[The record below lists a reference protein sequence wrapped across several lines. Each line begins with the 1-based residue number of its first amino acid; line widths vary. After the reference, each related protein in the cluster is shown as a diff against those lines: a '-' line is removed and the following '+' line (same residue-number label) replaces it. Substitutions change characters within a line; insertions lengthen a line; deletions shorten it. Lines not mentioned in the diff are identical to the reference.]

1 MKVRFWGVRGSIPTP
16 LTINQIQGKISSIAQ
31 RLSPADLVSEES
43 IEKFLAMLPPY
54 LMGAV
59 GGNTTCVEVRL
70 NDDTIIIFDCGSG
83 ITDLAHA
90 LKKEDRYIRTYHIF
104 FSHFHWDH
112 IQGLPFFVPIA
123 YDPKCTIHFYSPI
136 RNFEDLLKNQMK
148 VPYFPVTMDVM
159 GADISYHVLTEP
171 IIRIGSSEVM
181 WKRVKHPGGCFNY
194 KVRENGNT
202 LIFATDTELTEQD
215 FKKTKE
221 NVDFYED
228 VDAIILDS
236 QYTLGEAIEKYDWGH
251 SSYSMAVD
259 FVNEWAIKNLYL
271 FHHEPQYDDKK
282 IYSILQSAK
291 WYMNHLDPDHDK
303 NIYLARENL
312 EFDV

>member
-1 MKVRFWGVRGSIPTP
+1 MRGSIPTP
-16 LTINQIQGKISSIAQ
+16 LTVPQLQSKISSVVQ
-31 RLSPADLVSEES
+31 RLTSADLKTQES
-43 IEKFLAMLPPY
+43 TETFLANLPAF
-54 LMGAV
+54 LMGTV

-83 ITDLAHA
+83 ITDLAHS
-90 LKKEDRYIRTYHIF
+90 LKKKNEYIRTYHIF

-112 IQGLPFFVPIA
+112 IQGLPFFTPIA

-136 RNFEDLLKNQMK
+136 KNFEDLLRDQMK
-148 VPYFPVTMDVM
+148 VPYFPVTMDAM
-159 GADISYHVLTEP
+159 GAKINYHVLKEEAL
-171 IIRIGSSEVM
+171 RIGTAEIY

-194 KVRENGNT
+194 KVIENGNT

-215 FKKTKE
+215 FEKTAK
-221 NVDFYED
+221 NVGFYEGTD
-228 VDAIILDS
+228 VIILDS

-259 FVNEWAIKNLYL
+259 FMNEWNIKNLYL

-282 IYSILQSAK
+282 IHSILQSAR
-291 WYMNHLDPDHDK
+291 WYMNHLNPEHEK
-303 NIYLARENL
+303 HIYLAQENL
-312 EFDV
+312 ELTI